1 MYALIEGYAIAPHF
15 ITECVQGIYDSEESV
30 PMEFKE
36 NPRNSIVDINTFDGD
51 SVYYG
56 LCDCI
61 PGEDTDKESALS
73 KEPVFYYR
81 LQEIT
86 INSEIDYF
94 IEYVLE

>member
-1 MYALIEGYAIAPHF
+1 MYALIEGYAVAPRL

-30 PMEFKE
+30 PMGFKE
-36 NPRNSIVDINTFDGD
+36 NPRNSIVDISTFNGD

-61 PGEDTDKESALS
+61 PGEDTDEESAFN
-73 KEPVFYYR
+73 KIPVLYYR

>member
-1 MYALIEGYAIAPHF
+1 MYALIEGYAVAPRF

-36 NPRNSIVDINTFDGD
+36 NPRNSIVDINTFNGD

-61 PGEDTDKESALS
+61 PGEDTDEGSAFN
-73 KEPVFYYR
+73 KEPILYYR

-86 INSEIDYF
+86 MNSQIDYF